1 MSAVDL
7 SRLRPSESSLQTDQN
22 GNGNTT
28 NDMEDIYDEDVSE
41 LEVGKKDW
49 SQMNWKLSQAGFRDG
64 VDGGEEQVLQS
75 SFETGYAMAAKE
87 ACELG
92 RIQGQISALLLF
104 NRHIKHGRLF
114 NEEMSNHFK
123 QLLAEI
129 NSYKLTNSPPGI
141 SLTCGAKERINE
153 AVFGPEKNSD
163 QSHSLQYHPHN
174 SGPVT
179 DRNYAYQPNQNQ
191 SYVDTNSMYDLDA
204 GVTVARS
211 MPLSTTQ
218 NITTFKDRF
227 QRLLQMCDGSL
238 VAKFIS

>member
-7 SRLRPSESSLQTDQN
+7 SRLRRPDECSSLTDQN
-22 GNGNTT
+22 GNSSNPSVM
-28 NDMEDIYDEDVSE
+28 DDIYDEDVSE
-41 LEVGKKDW
+41 LDVAKKDW
-49 SQMNWKLSQAGFRDG
+49 SQMNWKLSQAGFREG
-64 VDGGEEQVLQS
+64 VDGGEEQALQS
-75 SFETGYAMAAKE
+75 SFNTGYSMAAKE

-104 NRHIKHGRLF
+104 NRHIKHGQLF
-114 NEEMSNHFK
+114 SEEMSNHFK

-153 AVFGPEKNSD
+153 AVFQPEKNSEL
-163 QSHSLQYHPHN
+163 SGSVQYHHLN
-174 SGPVT
+174 RQSNHT
-179 DRNYAYQPNQNQ
+179 AAYAYQPNHNQNQ
-191 SYVDTNSMYDLDA
+191 PPYLDTNEMYDLDS
-204 GVTVARS
+204 GVTV
-211 MPLSTTQ
+211 STKQ